1 MCKCISDLQEK
12 IVREQPING
21 LKISKAKVIN
31 QAFMFDVSAYRF
43 TGELSLEVE
52 GRKRPV
58 KRGLVFS
65 FCPCCGHPYDNK
77 NSFTSRII
85 S

>member
-1 MCKCISDLQEK
+1 MCKCITDLQEK
-12 IVREQPING
+12 IVKEQPIEG
-21 LKISKAKVIN
+21 LKVIKAKATNV
-31 QAFMFDVSAYRF
+31 AFMFDVSAYRF

-58 KRGLVFS
+58 KRGLLFS
-65 FCPCCGHPYDNK
+65 FCPCCGQPYDTK

-85 S
+85 G